1 MDTQDWQEQ
10 LIALYCFVSE
20 QYREHLW
27 MHVERLS
34 PNCHPRFLDEEV
46 LTVYLFG
53 LLREVQS
60 LKAIYRYTHAHLGEW
75 FPALPS
81 YSAFVQRLGRLDA
94 ALPALVRSVVERLPQ
109 SEATKVYLID
119 SMPILLAQGV
129 RADRAHVAAGIADL
143 GYCASK
149 KTYYYGIKLHVVA
162 LHAPHAL
169 PRPECVFFSAAS
181 ASDLVVAK
189 SYSGALPPGELYA
202 DKIYHDRPWK
212 RELRERGAIE
222 LCASIRRVRG
232 QEMLPAAEGLYN
244 AAISRVRQ
252 PIESLFAWLQQKTQ
266 IQNASRVRSTSGL
279 WVHAFGR
286 LAAALLP
293 LCLNP

>member
-10 LIALYCFVSE
+10 LIALYCFISE

-34 PNCHPRFLDEEV
+34 PNCHPRFRDEEV

-53 LLREVQS
+53 LLQQMPS
-60 LKAIYRYTHAHLGEW
+60 LKAIHRYTRSHLGAW

-81 YSAFVQRLGRLDA
+81 YAAFVHRLGRLDA
-94 ALPALVRSVVERLPQ
+94 ALPAFVRTLVESRPRREVCSGM
-109 SEATKVYLID
+109 YLID
-119 SMPILLAQGV
+119 SMPIFLAQGV
-129 RADRAHVAAGIADL
+129 RADRARIASGAADL

-149 KTYYYGIKLHVVA
+149 KTFYYGIKLHLVA
-162 LHAPHAL
+162 CHAPHAL
-169 PRPECVFFSAAS
+169 PRPEGIFFSQAS
-181 ASDLVVAK
+181 ASDLTVAK
-189 SYSGALPPGELYA
+189 SYSGALPSGELYA
-202 DKIYHDRPWK
+202 DKIYHDNTWTK
-212 RELRERGAIE
+212 ELRERAIE
-222 LCASIRRVRG
+222 LHASLRRARG
-232 QEMLPAAEGLYN
+232 QEPLDAADTLYN
-244 AAISRVRQ
+244 TFVSRIRQ
-252 PIESLFAWLQQKTQ
+252 PIESFFAWLQQKTQ